1 MCWLCLSLWGF
12 DGPNRTLCAG
22 FAAEPIGRRVPVGVL
37 VFAIMILDDLVIA
50 FTYAGIEGAANAGN
64 PWSHGLCI
72 QGSGLEQPLSWL
84 QVSIVTTMQARLSDF
99 LCSAIG
105 CWSLFP
111 IPSHFS
117 SCSWR
122 SWQWSYGH
130 PLPPD
135 LSVPFGDSQKVGLG
149 PYNSI
154 SAVEATLLEPGMFIL
169 EARDVR
175 NVRPKRKGE
184 DHCLDD

>member
-72 QGSGLEQPLSWL
+72 SGIWSGATALLAAGINRDNRAGAAVGLLVLSHWVLELISHPIPFFQLLLAFVAVELRTSPATRS
-84 QVSIVTTMQARLSDF
+84 
-99 LCSAIG
+99 LCS
-105 CWSLFP
+105 F
-111 IPSHFS
+111 
-117 SCSWR
+117 R
-122 SWQWSYGH
+122 
-130 PLPPD
+130 
-135 LSVPFGDSQKVGLG
+135 
-149 PYNSI
+149 
-154 SAVEATLLEPGMFIL
+154 
-169 EARDVR
+169 
-175 NVRPKRKGE
+175 
-184 DHCLDD
+184 